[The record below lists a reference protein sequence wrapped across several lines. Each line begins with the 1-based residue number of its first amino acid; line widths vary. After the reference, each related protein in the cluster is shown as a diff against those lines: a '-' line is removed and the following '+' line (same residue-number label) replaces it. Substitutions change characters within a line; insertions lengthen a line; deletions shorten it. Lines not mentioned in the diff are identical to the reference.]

1 MKTYSVICLFNSQYM
16 KCPAKHEH
24 PLGKQCLGGN
34 KHEHPLGKQCLG
46 GNIFSKLTEIIM
58 KITFVINGTYSYKLI
73 QV

>member
-1 MKTYSVICLFNSQYM
+1 M

-46 GNIFSKLTEIIM
+46 GNIFSKMTEIIM
-58 KITFVINGTYSYKLI
+58 KIIFVINGTYSYKRI

>member
-1 MKTYSVICLFNSQYM
+1 MKTYSLICLFNSQYM
-16 KCPAKHEH
+16 KCPA
-24 PLGKQCLGGN
+24 

>member
-1 MKTYSVICLFNSQYM
+1 M